1 MKFEW
6 LKDDLK
12 DNHLLCVA
20 GYRSV
25 FFRGTL
31 SQEYNGK
38 RLWRPFPNGDPQE
51 VYGDLQRAQRYC
63 EAMVRE
69 LSETSMAYE

>member
-6 LKDDLK
+6 LKDAPTG
-12 DNHLLCVA
+12 NYLLCVA
-20 GYRSV
+20 QHRSA

-31 SQEYNGK
+31 SPEYNGK

-51 VYGDLQRAQRYC
+51 VCGDLQRAQRCC
-63 EAMVRE
+63 EAMVE
-69 LSETSMAYE
+69 S